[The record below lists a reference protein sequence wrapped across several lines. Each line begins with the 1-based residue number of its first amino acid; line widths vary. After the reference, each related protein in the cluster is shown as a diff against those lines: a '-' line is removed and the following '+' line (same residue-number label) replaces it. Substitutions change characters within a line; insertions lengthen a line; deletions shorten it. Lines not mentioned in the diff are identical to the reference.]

1 MLRVIN
7 GEELANNREAC
18 RRVVVELKGLN
29 GLCKVK
35 KK

>member
-7 GEELANNREAC
+7 GEELANNREAWW
-18 RRVVVELKGLN
+18 VVVELKGLN